1 MNKKLDKER
10 YFRTGLALELLLN
23 NKNEI
28 RDKLPIV
35 IKNFGQM
42 YLRRIEAS
50 FGDVK
55 LLIAGAIRDD

>member
-1 MNKKLDKER
+1 M
-10 YFRTGLALELLLN
+10 LN
-23 NKNEI
+23 NKNVI

-50 FGDVK
+50 FGGVK
-55 LLIAGAIRDD
+55 LLIAGAIRDDWNNIIPTINPEIM

>member
-1 MNKKLDKER
+1 M
-10 YFRTGLALELLLN
+10 LN
-23 NKNEI
+23 NKNVI